1 MAFIDYYKIMGIP
14 KDTPQKDIK
23 AAYRKRAKQFHPDL
37 HPNDPK
43 AKAKF
48 QALNE
53 AYDVLND
60 PEKRAKYDQYGE
72 HWKTAGEFNGGQ
84 AGGNGNGYEDFDF
97 SQFGSGGFSDF
108 FQDLFGGGGRHTYS
122 QSFGGFKSGFSH
134 FGSQGADSVYAD
146 RECKVKIDMYTA
158 LLGGEIIVQT
168 PHEKLK
174 LKVKPC
180 TQPGTKVRLKGKGDT
195 YPDGTRGNL
204 ILTYDVQFPNKL
216 SDRQKELLQ
225 QMRIS

>member
-60 PEKRAKYDQYGE
+60 PEKRAKYNQYGE
-72 HWKTAGEFNGGQ
+72 HWKTAGEFGAGQ
-84 AGGNGNGYEDFDF
+84 PGGNGFEDFDF
-97 SQFGSGGFSDF
+97 SQFGRGGGFSDF
-108 FQDLFGGGGRHTYS
+108 FQDLFGNGRHTYS
-122 QSFGGFKSGFSH
+122 QSFGGFNSGFSH
-134 FGSQGADSVYAD
+134 FGSHDTEQVYAD
-146 RECKVKIDMYTA
+146 RECQVKIDMYTA

-174 LKVKPC
+174 LKVKPG

-204 ILTYDVQFPNKL
+204 ILTYQVQLPEKL
-216 SDRQKELLQ
+216 NSRQKELLQ